1 MSTETTH
8 QNETQTQ
15 NGVTPPEEFHASNI
29 TITDPR
35 KKKNKKGET
44 SFNALILH
52 NGRPLFLETP
62 WLRAPFG
69 ASMYE
74 KEGKKNYSLALNPI
88 GRNFDD
94 EEEKAAIGSFFDE
107 LEALDNVMLDYGWEH
122 RGVGIFS
129 EPPEVKAVVKALYS
143 KCIKQDKDKEY
154 PRRLNLTLPKARD
167 DDNKILDTVPNFDVF
182 KGSREPLPI
191 ESFDQLIVS
200 VNGKPADEP
209 GLIAKGCFNRCILQ
223 PRIWFIAGKFGL
235 SWNVIALELKTI
247 TKVNVRGKYSF
258 SRPDEDLSEEE
269 DDDEVN
275 DEEAEGSGEEAE
287 DSGEEAEASGEE
299 VEDSEEEVEEEEEEV
314 EEEED

>member
-1 MSTETTH
+1 MSTETIH
-8 QNETQTQ
+8 QNETQTN
-15 NGVTPPEEFHASNI
+15 NGVTPPNEFNSSNI

-62 WLRAPFG
+62 WLKAPFG

-74 KEGKKNYSLALNPI
+74 KDGKKNYSLALNPI

-94 EEEKAAIGSFFDE
+94 EDEKVSINSFFDE
-107 LEALDNVMLDYGWEH
+107 LESLDNIMLDYGWKH

-143 KCIKQDKDKEY
+143 RCIKQDKEKEY

-182 KGSREPLPI
+182 KGSKDPLSI
-191 ESFDQLIVS
+191 ESFDKLIVS
-200 VNGKPADEP
+200 VNGKPTDEP
-209 GLIAKGCFNRCILQ
+209 GLIGKGCFNRCILQ

-247 TKVNVRGKYSF
+247 SKVNVRGTYSF
-258 SRPDEDLSEEE
+258 SRPDDDSEEE
-269 DDDEVN
+269 EEVV
-275 DEEAEGSGEEAE
+275 EEEGSEEE
-287 DSGEEAEASGEE
+287 GSGEE
-299 VEDSEEEVEEEEEEV
+299 VEDSEEEEVEEEEV

>member
-8 QNETQTQ
+8 QNDTQTQ
-15 NGVTPPEEFHASNI
+15 NGVTPPEEFNASNI

-74 KEGKKNYSLALNPI
+74 KDGKKNYSLALNPI

-94 EEEKAAIGSFFDE
+94 EDEKAAIGSFFDE
-107 LEALDNVMLDYGWEH
+107 LESLDNLMLDYGWKN

-129 EPPEVKAVVKALYS
+129 EPPEVKPVVKALYS
-143 KCIKQDKDKEY
+143 RCIKQDKEKEY

-167 DDNKILDTVPNFDVF
+167 NDNKILDTVPNFDVF
-182 KGSREPLPI
+182 KGSKDPLPI
-191 ESFDQLIVS
+191 ESFEQLIVS
-200 VNGKPADEP
+200 VNGKPADDP

-258 SRPDEDLSEEE
+258 SRPDDDLSEEE
-269 DDDEVN
+269 DDEVN
-275 DEEAEGSGEEAE
+275 DEEAESSGEEEVEEEGSGEDEVE
-287 DSGEEAEASGEE
+287 DE
-299 VEDSEEEVEEEEEEV
+299 VEDSEEEEVEEV
-314 EEEED
+314 EEED